1 VFHNVLKG
9 NTGKTR
15 ILVTHALHFLPDVD
29 YIYTLVD
36 GRIAERGTYA
46 ELIATDGAFS
56 KFIAEFGSK
65 EDPMKKEEK
74 ADEDVDTEEKK
85 PQKGTAGKAMMQEEE
100 RNTGAIKWE
109 VYREYFTA
117 AHGAVLLPLLLI
129 SLVLMQGSIV
139 MSSYWC
145 VLFLCPGHI
154 TDPDL

>member
-1 VFHNVLKG
+1 VGKAVFQNVLKN

-46 ELIATDGAFS
+46 ELMGNDGAFS
-56 KFIAEFGSK
+56 KFVAEFGSK
-65 EDPMKKEEK
+65 EDPTKKEEEEVET
-74 ADEDVDTEEKK
+74 ADSEDKT

-109 VYREYFTA
+109 VYREYLAA
-117 AHGAVLLPLLLI
+117 AHGAVLIPLLVV
-129 SLVLMQGSIV
+129 SLVLMQTSSV
-139 MSSYWC
+139 MSSYW
-145 VLFLCPGHI
+145 
-154 TDPDL
+154 